1 MAKPSEGLT
10 TTLGTLASAYVD
22 MSPSA
27 GAKTIL
33 ACKFPGARHLP
44 APSAGLT
51 CQVVLSSSSP
61 ELTVVVVLGMWLGLY
76 IVLTHML
83 CQYQQ
88 PLFVMFNVWLF
99 DLFGWTLERPFL
111 PPFLRVLW
119 FPFLEKFEWRV

>member
-10 TTLGTLASAYVD
+10 TTLGTLAGAYVD
-22 MSPSA
+22 MSPAA

-33 ACKFPGARHLP
+33 VCEFPGARHLP
-44 APSAGLT
+44 APSAH
-51 CQVVLSSSSP
+51 VPPAMSSSP

-76 IVLTHML
+76 IVLTHMR